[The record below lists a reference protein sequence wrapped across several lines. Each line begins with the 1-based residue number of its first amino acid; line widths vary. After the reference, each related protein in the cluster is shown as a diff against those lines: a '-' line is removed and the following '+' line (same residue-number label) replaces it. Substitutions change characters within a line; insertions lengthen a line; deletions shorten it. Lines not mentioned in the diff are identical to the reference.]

1 MNAKVL
7 QWCRQLLHCAV
18 QQFSAPS
25 AQAAE
30 LHRHP
35 SWMIAFYTELD
46 RPLGIRSLC
55 VCVCVCHVVL
65 VAAKAICPSSSE
77 AHVGARVVCSF
88 RSWITAPSTVLPKS
102 YVVRRRAASPGRALQ
117 AAKPVLPP
125 KSESG

>member
-1 MNAKVL
+1 MPKSCNGAGSYYIALSSSFQLPVR
-7 QWCRQLLHCAV
+7 RQQSCTAIQLDDRL
-18 QQFSAPS
+18 
-25 AQAAE
+25 
-30 LHRHP
+30 
-35 SWMIAFYTELD
+35 YTELD